1 MTRLKNRLLPALLLL
16 LVFTCGVFAGNVL
29 ADGTLTNYT
38 LTLNG
43 SYVAGRINAKKDVD
57 RYMISVPTSG
67 TLSVSYQG
75 LGIGDGYY
83 QLMDEALAKSFFKH
97 EIYTS
102 SETSPKTHTHNIILE
117 KGIYYL
123 NVWGYGDHTGTYRV
137 MGTFSAAGNNE
148 QEPNDTFETA
158 MSLPANTKVIGLIS
172 EIDTIDFFKINVPS
186 HQKIKI
192 TYQGMISDSN
202 FTLYNGNLEEKHKR
216 NVYTGS
222 EASPKTYVYEPEL
235 DAGIYY
241 IKVTPYNT
249 QRGRFTLSWTGTD
262 TPAPP
267 QNGNNQNQ
275 GQVGSTVTYSQQQYT
290 VSGNSTVSYSK
301 PSAVSTT
308 VVIPDTITVG
318 GVVYKVTAVSKEA
331 FKGNKQ
337 IRKVVLGKNVKTIYG
352 KAFADCTSLKTVRFA
367 NVIVIGK
374 NAFSGCT
381 SLKKIDLPATLKK
394 INAGAFSGCRNL
406 KKIIVRS
413 SHLTKAKVG
422 SGAFKGTSARP
433 TVSVP
438 AKKLKKY
445 RKIFKGISKSARF
458 VSIG

>member
-262 TPAPP
+262 TSAPP

-337 IRKVVLGKNVKTIYG
+337 RRRSYWVFLCLKFKQLFYFFNSNCTILVN
-352 KAFADCTSLKTVRFA
+352 FLR
-367 NVIVIGK
+367 
-374 NAFSGCT
+374 
-381 SLKKIDLPATLKK
+381 
-394 INAGAFSGCRNL
+394 
-406 KKIIVRS
+406 
-413 SHLTKAKVG
+413 
-422 SGAFKGTSARP
+422 
-433 TVSVP
+433 
-438 AKKLKKY
+438 
-445 RKIFKGISKSARF
+445 
-458 VSIG
+458 